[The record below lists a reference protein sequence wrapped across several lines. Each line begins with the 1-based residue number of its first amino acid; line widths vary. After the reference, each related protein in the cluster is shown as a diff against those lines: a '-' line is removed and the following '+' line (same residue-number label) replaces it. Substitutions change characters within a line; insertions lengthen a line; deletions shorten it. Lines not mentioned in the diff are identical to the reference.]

1 MQFYRVDGIAA
12 NEMWAEDTEKRR
24 ATQEM
29 ARKIN
34 ILSDDFNRK
43 LREKAYFFV
52 TEANGAA
59 LTIGV
64 ITRDAEKLRDQLGN
78 YLRALGVELKD
89 TKREEITFRNM
100 KRMLSYAS
108 RRDYIDDDD
117 GVLAQFGLDRLCS
130 STAALSSVKAS
141 LIVRVRASSVK
152 KQNASL
158 HAMPFCRSWNAS
170 IPQRQSTETSGILCT
185 I

>member
-1 MQFYRVDGIAA
+1 VQFYRVDGIAA
-12 NEMWAEDTEKRR
+12 YELWAEDTENRS

-34 ILSDDFNRK
+34 MLSDDFNCK

-52 TEANGAA
+52 TEASEAA

-130 STAALSSVKAS
+130 YRGFEFGESVFD
-141 LIVRVRASSVK
+141 RASKGELCEEAECFLARDAFLPELERIYSYS
-152 KQNASL
+152 ALRPSR
-158 HAMPFCRSWNAS
+158 RSKRS
-170 IPQRQSTETSGILCT
+170 SR
-185 I
+185 

>member
-12 NEMWAEDTEKRR
+12 NEMWAEDTENRR

-34 ILSDDFNRK
+34 MLSDDFNRK
-43 LREKAYFFV
+43 LREKVYFFV
-52 TEANGAA
+52 TEVNEAA

-64 ITRDAEKLRDQLGN
+64 ITRDAEKLHDQLGN
-78 YLRALGVELKD
+78 YLCALGVELKGS
-89 TKREEITFRNM
+89 KIEEITFRNM

-117 GVLAQFGLDRLCS
+117 EVLAQFGLDRLCS
-130 STAALSSVKAS
+130 YRGFAFCESVFDRASILSFLREARIPMAICMMQMEVRLCQTMTAAAEEISPLPT
-141 LIVRVRASSVK
+141 R
-152 KQNASL
+152 
-158 HAMPFCRSWNAS
+158 
-170 IPQRQSTETSGILCT
+170 
-185 I
+185 

>member
-12 NEMWAEDTEKRR
+12 NEMWAEDTENRR
-24 ATQEM
+24 AAQEM
-29 ARKIN
+29 VRKIN
-34 ILSDDFNRK
+34 MLSDDFNRK

-52 TEANGAA
+52 TEVNEAA

-64 ITRDAEKLRDQLGN
+64 ITRDGEKRNDQLN
-78 YLRALGVELKD
+78 SYLRTLGVELKD

-117 GVLAQFGLDRLCS
+117 EVLAQFSLDSLYNYRLC
-130 STAALSSVKAS
+130 
-141 LIVRVRASSVK
+141 VR
-152 KQNASL
+152 
-158 HAMPFCRSWNAS
+158 
-170 IPQRQSTETSGILCT
+170 
-185 I
+185 

>member
-12 NEMWAEDTEKRR
+12 NEMWAEDTENRR
-24 ATQEM
+24 AAQEM

-34 ILSDDFNRK
+34 MLSDDFNRK

-130 STAALSSVKAS
+130 YRGFEVGESVFD
-141 LIVRVRASSVK
+141 RASKGELCEEAECFLARDAFLPELERIYSYS
-152 KQNASL
+152 ALRPSR
-158 HAMPFCRSWNAS
+158 RSKRS
-170 IPQRQSTETSGILCT
+170 SR
-185 I
+185 